1 LIRLIAL
8 LLIFTISLSND
19 ADKSDYARG
28 FNDAPSGYL
37 FIPVAAVGV
46 QYADPLMFSSM
57 IVVSAYSHKNSTDLA
72 LEKEVELSS
81 DYISG
86 YDRGRKVKS
95 ARSVAGGLIL
105 GIAIRSLLASF

>member
-1 LIRLIAL
+1 MIRLAAI
-8 LLIFTISLSND
+8 LLIFTFSFSNN
-19 ADKSDYARG
+19 ADKSVYARG

-37 FIPVAAVGV
+37 FIPVAAFGV
-46 QYADPLMFSSM
+46 QYADPLMFGGM

-72 LEKEVELSS
+72 VEKEVELSS

-86 YDRGRKVKS
+86 YNRGRKVKS